1 MVMPM
6 RFWLNGW
13 LLPCVL
19 LAACSGQQQVAER
32 KEDILAASGFVVRP
46 ANTPQ
51 RQAMLRQLPPH
62 RFVQQVRGTQTMYVF
77 ADPLVCDCLY
87 VGNEEAYGR
96 YRQNVKQRQIAV
108 QQIEA
113 TMMKQSSGWD
123 WGAWGEL
130 PHL

>member
-1 MVMPM
+1 MPM

-19 LAACSGQQQVAER
+19 LAACSGQQRMAER

-62 RFVQQVRGTQTMYVF
+62 RFVQQVRGTQLDF
-77 ADPLVCDCLY
+77 GAF
-87 VGNEEAYGR
+87 VGCQA
-96 YRQNVKQRQIAV
+96 A
-108 QQIEA
+108 
-113 TMMKQSSGWD
+113 
-123 WGAWGEL
+123 
-130 PHL
+130 